1 MYNIKKKKM
10 VLTQIWLTIKPSLN
24 FRLALLALSVSV
36 LILSGPPV
44 KGQDAKEI
52 IGKVDAKSRGSS
64 LEQEIRMTII
74 RTEWERTLTMKSWSK
89 GTDYSIVLITAP
101 AKEKGQVFLKR
112 EKEMWN
118 WIPSIERLIK
128 IPPSMMMQSWMGSDF
143 TNDDLVKES
152 SIVNDYT
159 HSLLGNETHDGAVCW
174 KIQLLPKPDAPVVWG
189 KVISWVDKNYNQRK
203 LEYYDEEG
211 NLVNTMYLS
220 EIKPMNDREI
230 PTRME
235 MVPAGEKSK
244 RTVVEILSA
253 IYEKSIPNSYFSIQN
268 MKVVR

>member
-1 MYNIKKKKM
+1 MCKTKSKEPESK
-10 VLTQIWLTIKPSLN
+10 QIWYRIKPLLN
-24 FRLALLALSVSV
+24 FRAILLLSSVPVMILAGSRVEA
-36 LILSGPPV
+36 
-44 KGQDAKEI
+44 QEAKEI
-52 IGKVDAKSRGSS
+52 ITRADAKSRGRY
-64 LEQEIRMTII
+64 LEQELRMTIT
-74 RTEWERTLTMKSWSK
+74 RPEWQRTLTMKSWSK

-112 EKEMWN
+112 ENEMWN

-128 IPPSMMMQSWMGSDF
+128 VPPSMMMQSWMGSDF

-152 SIVNDYT
+152 SIVNDYD
-159 HSLLGNETHDGAVCW
+159 HSLLGNETIDVSACW

-211 NLVNTMYLS
+211 TLVNTMYLS
-220 EIKPMNDREI
+220 EIKLMNDREI

-235 MVPAGEKSK
+235 MVPAGEKGK
-244 RTVVEILSA
+244 KTVVEILSA
-253 IYEKSIPNSYFSIQN
+253 IYEKPIPDSYFSIQN
-268 MKVVR
+268 MKVIR